1 MGLNKYIFKLRAN
14 QLVYLHQASFN
25 PVKVN
30 ARYCLGVK
38 TGWPKLKFNHEG
50 KLFKTNSPSVFF

>member
-1 MGLNKYIFKLRAN
+1 MGLKTNIFKLRAN

-50 KLFKTNSPSVFF
+50 KLFKNQ